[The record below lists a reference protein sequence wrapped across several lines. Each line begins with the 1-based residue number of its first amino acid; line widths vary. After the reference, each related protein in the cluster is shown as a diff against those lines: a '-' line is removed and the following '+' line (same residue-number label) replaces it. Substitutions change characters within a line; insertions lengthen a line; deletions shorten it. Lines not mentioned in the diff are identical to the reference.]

1 MDLLCSKVCLK
12 RIKMNIT
19 PKKIDQHGI
28 KPDEYEKIIALI
40 KKGVESFPDASVSG
54 GNGPSK

>member
-1 MDLLCSKVCLK
+1 MENHEVAL
-12 RIKMNIT
+12 
-19 PKKIDQHGI
+19 
-28 KPDEYEKIIALI
+28 KIIALI

>member
-1 MDLLCSKVCLK
+1 
-12 RIKMNIT
+12 MNIT
-19 PKKIDQHGI
+19 PKIIDQHGI